1 LIKLYI
7 LIYKKKKKQ
16 KKMKQIWVKKQDVE
30 KVNNDILVTECRL
43 EAELS
48 ILESGDSQWVSVYV
62 TDEYLTRLKG
72 MFTLTE
78 NKKVIL
84 G

>member
-1 LIKLYI
+1 
-7 LIYKKKKKQ
+7 
-16 KKMKQIWVKKQDVE
+16 MKQIWVKKQDVD

>member
-1 LIKLYI
+1 
-7 LIYKKKKKQ
+7 
-16 KKMKQIWVKKQDVE
+16 MKQIWVKKQDVE

-43 EAELS
+43 ETELS
-48 ILESGDSQWVSVYV
+48 ILESGDSQWVAVYV

-72 MFTLTE
+72 VFTLTE
-78 NKKVIL
+78 GKKVIL

>member
-1 LIKLYI
+1 
-7 LIYKKKKKQ
+7 
-16 KKMKQIWVKKQDVE
+16 MKQIWVKKQDVE

-62 TDEYLTRLKG
+62 TDEYLSRLKG
-72 MFTLTE
+72 VFTLTE

>member
-1 LIKLYI
+1 
-7 LIYKKKKKQ
+7 
-16 KKMKQIWVKKQDVE
+16 MKQIWVKKKDVE
-30 KVNNDILVTECRL
+30 KVNNDILVSECRL
-43 EAELS
+43 GSELT
-48 ILESGDSQWVSVYV
+48 LQETEEMEWVSVYV
-62 TDEYLTRLKG
+62 TEEYLTRLKE

>member
-1 LIKLYI
+1 
-7 LIYKKKKKQ
+7 
-16 KKMKQIWVKKQDVE
+16 MKQIWIKKQDVD

-62 TDEYLTRLKG
+62 TEEYLTRLKG

>member
-1 LIKLYI
+1 
-7 LIYKKKKKQ
+7 
-16 KKMKQIWVKKQDVE
+16 MKQIWVKKQDVE

-72 MFTLTE
+72 MFKLTE

>member
-1 LIKLYI
+1 
-7 LIYKKKKKQ
+7 
-16 KKMKQIWVKKQDVE
+16 MKHIWVKKQDVE

-62 TDEYLTRLKG
+62 TDEYLSRLKG

>member
-1 LIKLYI
+1 
-7 LIYKKKKKQ
+7 
-16 KKMKQIWVKKQDVE
+16 MKQIWVKKQDVE

-48 ILESGDSQWVSVYV
+48 ILESGDSQWVAVYV

-72 MFTLTE
+72 VFTLTE
-78 NKKVIL
+78 GKKVIL

>member
-1 LIKLYI
+1 MLQLLIQM
-7 LIYKKKKKQ
+7 KKQ

-62 TDEYLTRLKG
+62 TEEYLTRLKG

>member
-1 LIKLYI
+1 
-7 LIYKKKKKQ
+7 
-16 KKMKQIWVKKQDVE
+16 MKQIWVKKQDVE

-62 TDEYLTRLKG
+62 TDEYLSRLKG

>member
-1 LIKLYI
+1 
-7 LIYKKKKKQ
+7 
-16 KKMKQIWVKKQDVE
+16 MKQIWVKKQDVE

-43 EAELS
+43 EADLS

-62 TDEYLTRLKG
+62 TDEYLSRLKG

>member
-1 LIKLYI
+1 
-7 LIYKKKKKQ
+7 
-16 KKMKQIWVKKQDVE
+16 MKQIWVKKQDVE

-48 ILESGDSQWVSVYV
+48 ILESGDSQWVSIYV

>member
-1 LIKLYI
+1 
-7 LIYKKKKKQ
+7 
-16 KKMKQIWVKKQDVE
+16 MKQIWVKKQDVE
-30 KVNNDILVTECRL
+30 KVNNDTLVTECRL

>member
-1 LIKLYI
+1 
-7 LIYKKKKKQ
+7 
-16 KKMKQIWVKKQDVE
+16 MKQIWVKKQDVE

-48 ILESGDSQWVSVYV
+48 ILESGDSQWLSVYV

>member
-1 LIKLYI
+1 
-7 LIYKKKKKQ
+7 
-16 KKMKQIWVKKQDVE
+16 MKQIWVKKQDVE

-48 ILESGDSQWVSVYV
+48 ILESGDSQWVSVYI

>member
-1 LIKLYI
+1 
-7 LIYKKKKKQ
+7 
-16 KKMKQIWVKKQDVE
+16 MKQIWVKKQDVE

-62 TDEYLTRLKG
+62 TEEYLTRLKG

>member
-1 LIKLYI
+1 
-7 LIYKKKKKQ
+7 
-16 KKMKQIWVKKQDVE
+16 MKQIWVKKQDVD

-62 TDEYLTRLKG
+62 TEEYLTRLKG

-78 NKKVIL
+78 NKKVML

>member
-1 LIKLYI
+1 
-7 LIYKKKKKQ
+7 
-16 KKMKQIWVKKQDVE
+16 MKQIWVKKQDVE

-62 TDEYLTRLKG
+62 TDEYLSRLKG

-78 NKKVIL
+78 GKKVIL

>member
-1 LIKLYI
+1 
-7 LIYKKKKKQ
+7 
-16 KKMKQIWVKKQDVE
+16 MKQIWVKKQDVE

>member
-1 LIKLYI
+1 
-7 LIYKKKKKQ
+7 
-16 KKMKQIWVKKQDVE
+16 MKQIWVKKQDVE
-30 KVNNDILVTECRL
+30 KVNNDVLVTECRL

>member
-1 LIKLYI
+1 
-7 LIYKKKKKQ
+7 
-16 KKMKQIWVKKQDVE
+16 MKQIWVKKQDVE

-78 NKKVIL
+78 GKKVIL

>member
-1 LIKLYI
+1 
-7 LIYKKKKKQ
+7 
-16 KKMKQIWVKKQDVE
+16 MKQIWVKKQDVE

-43 EAELS
+43 ETELS

-72 MFTLTE
+72 VFTLTE
-78 NKKVIL
+78 GKKVIL

>member
-1 LIKLYI
+1 
-7 LIYKKKKKQ
+7 
-16 KKMKQIWVKKQDVE
+16 MKQIWVKKQDVE

-62 TDEYLTRLKG
+62 TEEYLTRLKK

>member
-1 LIKLYI
+1 
-7 LIYKKKKKQ
+7 
-16 KKMKQIWVKKQDVE
+16 MKQIWVKKQDVD

-62 TDEYLTRLKG
+62 TDEYLSRLKG
-72 MFTLTE
+72 VFTLTE

>member
-1 LIKLYI
+1 
-7 LIYKKKKKQ
+7 
-16 KKMKQIWVKKQDVE
+16 MKQIWVKKQDVD

-62 TDEYLTRLKG
+62 TDEYLSRLKG

>member
-1 LIKLYI
+1 
-7 LIYKKKKKQ
+7 
-16 KKMKQIWVKKQDVE
+16 MKQIWVKKKDVE
-30 KVNNDILVTECRL
+30 KVNNDILVSECRL
-43 EAELS
+43 GPELT
-48 ILESGDSQWVSVYV
+48 LQETEEMEWVSVYV
-62 TDEYLTRLKG
+62 TEEYLTRLKG

>member
-1 LIKLYI
+1 
-7 LIYKKKKKQ
+7 
-16 KKMKQIWVKKQDVE
+16 MKQIWVKKQDVD

-62 TDEYLTRLKG
+62 TEEYLTRLKG

>member
-1 LIKLYI
+1 
-7 LIYKKKKKQ
+7 
-16 KKMKQIWVKKQDVE
+16 MKQIWVKKQDVE

-48 ILESGDSQWVSVYV
+48 ILESEDSQWVSVYV
-62 TDEYLTRLKG
+62 TDEYLSRLKG
-72 MFTLTE
+72 VFTLTE

>member
-1 LIKLYI
+1 
-7 LIYKKKKKQ
+7 
-16 KKMKQIWVKKQDVE
+16 MKQIWVKKQDVE

-62 TDEYLTRLKG
+62 TEEYLTRLKG
-72 MFTLTE
+72 IFTLTE

>member
-1 LIKLYI
+1 
-7 LIYKKKKKQ
+7 
-16 KKMKQIWVKKQDVE
+16 MKQIWVKKQDVE

-62 TDEYLTRLKG
+62 TDEYSH
-72 MFTLTE
+72 
-78 NKKVIL
+78 
-84 G
+84 

>member
-1 LIKLYI
+1 
-7 LIYKKKKKQ
+7 
-16 KKMKQIWVKKQDVE
+16 MKQIWVKKQDVE

-72 MFTLTE
+72 VFTLTE

>member
-1 LIKLYI
+1 M
-7 LIYKKKKKQ
+7 KK
-16 KKMKQIWVKKQDVE
+16 IWVKKQDVE

-72 MFTLTE
+72 IFTLTE

>member
-1 LIKLYI
+1 
-7 LIYKKKKKQ
+7 
-16 KKMKQIWVKKQDVE
+16 MKQIWVKKQDVE

-62 TDEYLTRLKG
+62 TQEYLTRLKG